1 MIIYGFFSIHS
12 DLFSGNIYWDRQYNY
27 ITACTVQCG
36 LSGYLVWSKYAA
48 RLGKTAQSTLSF
60 KAQPDPFV
68 PGEVVLQ
75 GKKVAATKH
84 NGSSEITVV
93 GKSFKFCK

>member
-1 MIIYGFFSIHS
+1 MHNSFVIITYNDYLLIFQYS
-12 DLFSGNIYWDRQYNY
+12 DLFSENIYWDRQYNC
-27 ITACTVQCG
+27 ISACTVQCG

-75 GKKVAATKH
+75 EKK
-84 NGSSEITVV
+84 
-93 GKSFKFCK
+93 